1 MQINFKNKTVLI
13 TGGTRGI
20 GRSLVDLFISLDA
33 NVIYTGCG
41 DLQQPLSPDTIYYQV
56 DFSVKKSIDKF
67 VKNIENKDVDILINN
82 AGINAINPI
91 GDFRDSD
98 WDEIMAVNLTAPYKI
113 TKAVSGYMKA
123 NGGGK
128 IVNISSIYGLVGKS
142 HRAGYSASKFGI
154 RGLTAAVA
162 AELAEHN
169 ILVNTVAPGFTLT
182 DLTTEILGVDGIERV
197 SSTIPMGRLAQPE
210 EIAKAIIFLVS
221 DLNTYI
227 SGQTLTV
234 DGGFVNV

>member
-1 MQINFKNKTVLI
+1 LQINFKNKTVLI